1 MTPEIERLVENL
13 MPQARSE
20 AWRRYQAAPQQL
32 DLDELVSLASTGLAM
47 AGARWERYCSEND
60 YDPGATQYFA
70 AYALRRMRGAML
82 DYMRSADWVTR
93 SVRSRAKALRQAG
106 QDLGASAE
114 ELGTRTGLSAQ
125 QISDTLA
132 AVARRPVS
140 MDAEP
145 VDIADSDDVEGQ
157 AVVNSVLV
165 AAVGALR
172 KQPLDVQAVLA
183 LRYHQGKELREI
195 AVLIG
200 RTEAETAELH
210 TTGILAVHAAMV
222 AAVAEPPSD
231 RYNAAC

>member
-1 MTPEIERLVENL
+1 MTPEIERLVEDL

-32 DLDELVSLASTGLAM
+32 DLDELVSLASAGLAM
-47 AGARWERYCSEND
+47 AGARWETYCAEHGYSPD
-60 YDPGATQYFA
+60 AHQFFA
-70 AYALRRMRGAML
+70 AYALRRMRGSML

-106 QDLGASAE
+106 QDLGATGP
-114 ELGTRTGLSAQ
+114 ELEARTGLSAQ

-157 AVVNSVLV
+157 VVVNSVM
-165 AAVGALR
+165 AAAAAALR
-172 KQPLDVQAVLA
+172 RQPFDVQVVIA

-195 AVLIG
+195 AGQLG
-200 RTEAETAELH
+200 RTEAETADLH
-210 TTGILAVHAAMV
+210 TAGILAMHEAMV
-222 AAVAEPPSD
+222 GAAADGPPD
-231 RYNAAC
+231 RYNEAC